1 MAKVVKRTYYSKKLD
16 KYVTK
21 TYTYSSNAY
30 KYKRGARKTERLFT
44 VSKGKYNL
52 KVQAWNNFV
61 NKTLSD
67 ESLSQ
72 AEYITLK
79 NQLEMVKRRILE
91 GNDNYKM
98 PSGRLRKIDE
108 TSILARLAQDKIS
121 RYLINMGWSVE
132 EIAKDFNVSEDEL
145 LDPSNWHKGVFMAK
159 DGRKWSFTFDYKG
172 RPYKQLL

>member
-1 MAKVVKRTYYSKKLD
+1 MAKVVKRTYYSKRLD

-52 KVQAWNNFV
+52 KEQAWNNFV
-61 NKTLSD
+61 NKTLND

-79 NQLEMVKRRILE
+79 NQLEMTKRRILA
-91 GNDNYKM
+91 GNENYKTA
-98 PSGRLRKIDE
+98 SGRLRKIDE
-108 TSILARLAQDKIS
+108 SSILSRLAQDKIS

-132 EIAKDFNVSEDEL
+132 EIAQDLNVSEDDL
-145 LDPSNWHKGVFMAK
+145 LNPVNWNKGIFTAK
-159 DGRKWSFTFDYKG
+159 DGRQWSFTFDYRG
-172 RPYKQLL
+172 RPYKRTL